1 MPIGRRWHE
10 LDDMNDYQKWEH
22 GMIEDI
28 SHDTDAIIKMLGG
41 KEKMESYDSGL
52 IAGMLSKQGI
62 DPGVLALLDRDRNN
76 GMLGDNGLVLLFLIL
91 LLGGGNGGF
100 GFNRGDAGLAGV
112 AGVDRTVVNEAN
124 YSRLLD
130 AIGGNREAIAGLAQ
144 TLNCDAQAIQNALCG
159 VDKQLAVNQGSIIN
173 AVQSCC
179 CNIQS
184 KIDECCCRTNHN
196 IERMGCDLKQGQ
208 QETRFLISNQFAA
221 QTQLMQQLACDNRAY
236 LADQFCQIKTR
247 EDAREIQMLRDKLED
262 AKADARMVAILAAV
276 NGKDTVSGTL
286 DSTAGTWQ
294 GNIS

>member
-1 MPIGRRWHE
+1 MPRGRRWHM
-10 LDDMNDYQKWEH
+10 DGMTDYQSWEH
-22 GMIEDI
+22 DMIEDI
-28 SHDTDAIIKMLGG
+28 SHDTDAILKMVGG
-41 KEKMESYDSGL
+41 NEKMESYDSGL
-52 IAGMLSKQGI
+52 LAGMLSKQGI

-76 GMLGDNGLVLLFLIL
+76 GALGDNGLVLLFLIL
-91 LLGGGNGGF
+91 LLGGRNGF
-100 GFNRGDAGLAGV
+100 GWGGNDGV

-144 TLNCDAQAIQNALCG
+144 TLNCDMNSIQNALCG

-173 AVQSCC
+173 AIQSCC
-179 CNIQS
+179 CNLQS

-196 IERMGCDLKQGQ
+196 IERVGCDLRQGQ

-236 LADQFCQIKTR
+236 LADQFCQIKMR
-247 EDAREIQMLRDKLED
+247 EDQREIQSLRDKLQD
-262 AKADARMVAILAAV
+262 AKSDARMVAILAAV
-276 NGKDTVSGTL
+276 NGKGSVSGTL
-286 DSTAGTWQ
+286 NTTAGTWQ

>member
-1 MPIGRRWHE
+1 MT
-10 LDDMNDYQKWEH
+10 DYQAWEH
-22 GMIEDI
+22 GILEDV

-91 LLGGGNGGF
+91 LLGGGNGFGF
-100 GFNRGDAGLAGV
+100 GNRGAGDV

-130 AIGGNREAIAGLAQ
+130 AVGGNREAIAGLAQ
-144 TLNCDAQAIQNALCG
+144 TLNCDVQSINSALCG
-159 VDKQLAVNQGSIIN
+159 LDKQLALSQGSIIN
-173 AVQSCC
+173 AIQSCC
-179 CNIQS
+179 CTMQS
-184 KIDECCCRTNHN
+184 KIDECCCRTNLN
-196 IERMGCDLKQGQ
+196 IERGNNAIQQGL
-208 QETRFLISNQFAA
+208 QENRFLISNSFAA

-236 LADQFCQIKTR
+236 LADQFCQIKAR
-247 EDAREIQMLRDKLED
+247 EDQREIQALREKLAD
-262 AKADARMVAILAAV
+262 AKSDARMVAILAAV

-286 DSTAGTWQ
+286 DTTAGTWQ
-294 GNIS
+294 GSVS

>member
-1 MPIGRRWHE
+1 M
-10 LDDMNDYQKWEH
+10 DDMNDYQKWEH

-52 IAGMLSKQGI
+52 LAGMLSKQGI
-62 DPGVLALLDRDRNN
+62 DPGVLALLDRDKDN

-91 LLGGGNGGF
+91 LLGGGNGFGF
-100 GFNRGDAGLAGV
+100 GNRGAGDV

-130 AIGGNREAIAGLAQ
+130 AVAGNREAVAGLAQ
-144 TLNCDAQAIQNALCG
+144 TLNCDVQSINNALCG
-159 VDKQLAVNQGSIIN
+159 LDKQLALSQGSIVN
-173 AVQSCC
+173 AIQSCC

-184 KIDECCCRTNHN
+184 KIDECCCRTNLN
-196 IERMGCDLKQGQ
+196 IERGNNAIQQ
-208 QETRFLISNQFAA
+208 SIQETRFLISNTSAA

-247 EDAREIQMLRDKLED
+247 EDAREIQTLREKLAD
-262 AKADARMVAILAAV
+262 AKSDARMVAILAAV
-276 NGKDTVSGTL
+276 NGKDSVSGTL
-286 DSTAGTWQ
+286 DTTAGTWQ
-294 GNIS
+294 GSIN

>member
-1 MPIGRRWHE
+1 MT
-10 LDDMNDYQKWEH
+10 DYQAWEH
-22 GMIEDI
+22 EMLEDVG
-28 SHDTDAIIKMLGG
+28 HDTDAIIKMLGG

-62 DPGVLALLDRDRNN
+62 DPGVLALLDRDRND

-91 LLGGGNGGF
+91 LLGGGNGFGF
-100 GFNRGDAGLAGV
+100 GNRGAGDV

-130 AIGGNREAIAGLAQ
+130 AVGGNREAIAGLAQ
-144 TLNCDAQAIQNALCG
+144 SLNCDVSAIQTALCG
-159 VDKQLAVNQGSIIN
+159 LDKQLALSQGSIVN
-173 AVQSCC
+173 AIQSCC

-184 KIDECCCRTNHN
+184 KIDECCCRTNLN
-196 IERMGCDLKQGQ
+196 IERGNNAIQQGL
-208 QETRFLISNQFAA
+208 QENRFLISNQFAA

-247 EDAREIQMLRDKLED
+247 EDAREIQALRDKLQD
-262 AKADARMVAILAAV
+262 AKSDARMVAILAAV

-286 DSTAGTWQ
+286 DTTAGTWQ
-294 GNIS
+294 GSVS

>member
-1 MPIGRRWHE
+1 MDG
-10 LDDMNDYQKWEH
+10 MTDYQSWEH
-22 GMIEDI
+22 DKIEDI
-28 SHDTDAIIKMLGG
+28 SHDTDAILKMVGG
-41 KEKMESYDSGL
+41 NEKMESYDSGL
-52 IAGMLSKQGI
+52 LAGMLSKQGI

-76 GMLGDNGLVLLFLIL
+76 GALGDNGLVLLFLIL
-91 LLGGGNGGF
+91 LLGGRNGF
-100 GFNRGDAGLAGV
+100 GWGGNDGV

-144 TLNCDAQAIQNALCG
+144 TLNCDMNAIQNALCG

-173 AVQSCC
+173 AIQSCC
-179 CNIQS
+179 CNLQS

-196 IERMGCDLKQGQ
+196 IERVGCDIRQGQ

-236 LADQFCQIKTR
+236 LADQFCQIKMR
-247 EDAREIQMLRDKLED
+247 EDQREIQSLRDKLQD
-262 AKADARMVAILAAV
+262 AKSDARMVAILAAV

-286 DSTAGTWQ
+286 NTTAGTWQ

>member
-1 MPIGRRWHE
+1 MDG
-10 LDDMNDYQKWEH
+10 MTDYQSWEH
-22 GMIEDI
+22 DKIEDI
-28 SHDTDAIIKMLGG
+28 SRDTDAILKMVGG
-41 KEKMESYDSGL
+41 NEKMESYDSGL
-52 IAGMLSKQGI
+52 LAGMLSKQGI

-76 GMLGDNGLVLLFLIL
+76 GALGDNGLVLLFLIL
-91 LLGGGNGGF
+91 LLGGRNGF
-100 GFNRGDAGLAGV
+100 GWGGNDGV

-144 TLNCDAQAIQNALCG
+144 TLNCDMNSIQNALCG

-173 AVQSCC
+173 AIQSCC
-179 CNIQS
+179 CNLQS

-196 IERMGCDLKQGQ
+196 IERVGCDIRQGQ

-236 LADQFCQIKTR
+236 LADQFCQIKMR
-247 EDAREIQMLRDKLED
+247 EDQREIQSLRDKLQD
-262 AKADARMVAILAAV
+262 AKSDARMVAILAAV

-286 DSTAGTWQ
+286 NSTAGTWQ

>member
-1 MPIGRRWHE
+1 
-10 LDDMNDYQKWEH
+10 
-22 GMIEDI
+22 
-28 SHDTDAIIKMLGG
+28 
-41 KEKMESYDSGL
+41 
-52 IAGMLSKQGI
+52 MLSKQGI
-62 DPGVLALLDRDRNN
+62 DPGVLALLDSDRND
-76 GMLGDNGLVLLFLIL
+76 GALGDNGLVLLVLIL
-91 LLGGGNGGF
+91 LLGGGAGGF
-100 GFNRGDAGLAGV
+100 GFNRGAGDV

-144 TLNCDAQAIQNALCG
+144 TLNCDMNAIQNALCG
-159 VDKQLAVNQGSIIN
+159 VDKQLAINQGSIIN

-184 KIDECCCRTNHN
+184 KIDECCCRTNLN
-196 IERMGCDLKQGQ
+196 IERMGCDLRQGQ

-247 EDAREIQMLRDKLED
+247 EDAREIQNLRDKLAD
-262 AKADARMVAILAAV
+262 AKSDARMVAILAAV
-276 NGKDTVSGTL
+276 NGRDTVSGTL

>member
-1 MPIGRRWHE
+1 
-10 LDDMNDYQKWEH
+10 MNDYQKWEH

-52 IAGMLSKQGI
+52 LAGMLSKQGI

-76 GMLGDNGLVLLFLIL
+76 GALGDNGLVLLFLIL

-100 GFNRGDAGLAGV
+100 GFNRGVGDV

-144 TLNCDAQAIQNALCG
+144 TLNCDTHAIQNALCG
-159 VDKQLAVNQGSIIN
+159 VDKQLAINQGSIIN

-196 IERMGCDLKQGQ
+196 IERMGCDIRQGQ

-221 QTQLMQQLACDNRAY
+221 QNAY

-247 EDAREIQMLRDKLED
+247 EDAREIQMLRDKLQD
-262 AKADARMVAILAAV
+262 AKSDARMVAILAAV

>member
-1 MPIGRRWHE
+1 MDG
-10 LDDMNDYQKWEH
+10 MTDYQSWEH
-22 GMIEDI
+22 DKIEDI
-28 SHDTDAIIKMLGG
+28 SHDTDAILKMVGG
-41 KEKMESYDSGL
+41 NEKMESYDSGL
-52 IAGMLSKQGI
+52 LAGMLSKQGI

-76 GMLGDNGLVLLFLIL
+76 GALGDNGLVLLFLIL
-91 LLGGGNGGF
+91 LLGGRNGF
-100 GFNRGDAGLAGV
+100 GFGGADGV

-144 TLNCDAQAIQNALCG
+144 ALNCDMNSIQNALCG

-173 AVQSCC
+173 AIQSCC
-179 CNIQS
+179 CNLQS

-196 IERMGCDLKQGQ
+196 IERVGCDLRQGQ

-236 LADQFCQIKTR
+236 LADQFCQIKMR
-247 EDAREIQMLRDKLED
+247 EDQREIQSLRDKLQD
-262 AKADARMVAILAAV
+262 AKSDARMVAILAAV

-286 DSTAGTWQ
+286 NTTAGTWQ

>member
-1 MPIGRRWHE
+1 M
-10 LDDMNDYQKWEH
+10 DDMNDYQKWEH

-62 DPGVLALLDRDRNN
+62 DPGVLALLDRDRND

-91 LLGGGNGGF
+91 LLGGGNGFGF
-100 GFNRGDAGLAGV
+100 GNRGAGDV

-130 AIGGNREAIAGLAQ
+130 AVGGNREAIAGLAQ
-144 TLNCDAQAIQNALCG
+144 TLNCDVSAIQTALCG
-159 VDKQLAVNQGSIIN
+159 LDKQLALSQGSIIN
-173 AVQSCC
+173 AIQSCC
-179 CNIQS
+179 CTLQS
-184 KIDECCCRTNHN
+184 KIDECCCRTNLN
-196 IERMGCDLKQGQ
+196 IERGNNAIQQ
-208 QETRFLISNQFAA
+208 SIQETRFLLSNTSAA
-221 QTQLMQQLACDNRAY
+221 QNQLMQQLACDNRAY

-247 EDAREIQMLRDKLED
+247 EDQREIQMLREKLAD
-262 AKADARMVAILAAV
+262 AKSDARMVAILAAV

-286 DSTAGTWQ
+286 DTTAGTWQ
-294 GNIS
+294 GSVS